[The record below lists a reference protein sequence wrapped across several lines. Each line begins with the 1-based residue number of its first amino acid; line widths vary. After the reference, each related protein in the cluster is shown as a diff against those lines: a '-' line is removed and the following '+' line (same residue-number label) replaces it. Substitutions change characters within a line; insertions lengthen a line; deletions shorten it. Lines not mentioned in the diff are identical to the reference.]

1 MVVWFDLLFKINF
14 ELGGLFFFFIYEIWD
29 FIKLIFKKYLTKFF
43 IFILIK
49 EVCVFFIEENFLF

>member
-29 FIKLIFKKYLTKFF
+29 FIKLIFKKYLIKFF